1 MKNSR
6 DQSPEIIIDNWAE
19 HFNNGNLEYLL
30 NMYHE
35 EATLLPTFS
44 SNLLSNL
51 EQIEEYFVR
60 TIEHQASVEID
71 DSQTIKRK
79 LSENMYLIT
88 GAYVFC
94 LKNKSNTKYL
104 SWFTFLID
112 LSVDSPIRHHHSSR
126 VPFEFALGRSTPQN
140 INLL

>member
-19 HFNNGNLEYLL
+19 YFNNGNLEYLL

-35 EATLLPTFS
+35 EATLLPTFLP
-44 SNLLSNL
+44 NLLSNP
-51 EQIEEYFVR
+51 EQIEDYFVK
-60 TIEHQASVEID
+60 TVESQASVEID
-71 DSQTIKRK
+71 DSKTINKK
-79 LSENMYLIT
+79 LSENMYLMT
-88 GAYVFC
+88 GRYTFC
-94 LKNKSNTKYL
+94 LKTKDNIKYL

-126 VPFEFALGRSTPQN
+126 VPFEFALGRPTPQP
-140 INLL
+140 

>member
-1 MKNSR
+1 MKKSR
-6 DQSPEIIIDNWAE
+6 DPSPETIIDLWAQ
-19 HFNNGNLEYLL
+19 HFNSGNLERLL
-30 NMYHE
+30 DMYHE

-79 LSENMYLIT
+79 LSENMYLMT
-88 GAYVFC
+88 GAYIFC
-94 LKNKSNTKYL
+94 LNKKGNTKYL

-112 LSVDSPIRHHHSSR
+112 LSVDSPIMHHHSSR
-126 VPFEFALGRSTPQN
+126 VPLKVD
-140 INLL
+140 

>member
-6 DQSPEIIIDNWAE
+6 DQSPEIIIDHWAK
-19 HFNNGNLEYLL
+19 HFNNGNLERLL
-30 NMYHE
+30 DMYHI

-44 SNLLSNL
+44 LNLLSTPK
-51 EQIEEYFVR
+51 QIEEYFVR

-79 LSENMYLIT
+79 LSENMYLMT

-94 LKNKSNTKYL
+94 LKKKSNTKYL

-112 LSVDSPIRHHHSSR
+112 LSVDSPIMHHHSSR
-126 VPFEFALGRSTPQN
+126 VPLKVD
-140 INLL
+140 

>member
-6 DQSPEIIIDNWAE
+6 SQSPEIIVDHWVE
-19 HFNNGNLEYLL
+19 HFNNGNLKSLL
-30 NMYHE
+30 DMYHKD
-35 EATLLPTFS
+35 ATLLPTFLP
-44 SNLLSNL
+44 NLLSTP
-51 EQIEEYFVR
+51 EQIEDYFVR
-60 TIEHQASVEID
+60 TIEGQASVEID

-79 LSENMYLIT
+79 LSENMYLMT

-94 LKNKSNTKYL
+94 LKKKSNTKYL

-126 VPFEFALGRSTPQN
+126 VPFEFALGRSTSQP
-140 INLL
+140 

>member
-6 DQSPEIIIDNWAE
+6 DQSPEIIIDHWAE
-19 HFNNGNLEYLL
+19 YFNNGNLERLL
-30 NMYHE
+30 DMYQE

-44 SNLLSNL
+44 PNLLSNL
-51 EQIEEYFVR
+51 EQIEEYFIR

-79 LSENMYLIT
+79 LSENMYLMT

-112 LSVDSPIRHHHSSR
+112 LSVDSPIMHHHSSR
-126 VPFEFALGRSTPQN
+126 VPLKVD
-140 INLL
+140 

>member
-1 MKNSR
+1 MKKSR
-6 DQSPEIIIDNWAE
+6 DPSPEIIIDLWAQ
-19 HFNNGNLEYLL
+19 HFNSGNLERLL
-30 NMYHE
+30 DMYHE

-79 LSENMYLIT
+79 LSENMYLMT

-94 LKNKSNTKYL
+94 LKKKSNTKYL

-112 LSVDSPIRHHHSSR
+112 LSVDSPIMHHHSSR
-126 VPFEFALGRSTPQN
+126 VPLKVD
-140 INLL
+140 

>member
-6 DQSPEIIIDNWAE
+6 DQSPEIIIDHWAE
-19 HFNNGNLEYLL
+19 HFNNGNLERLL
-30 NMYHE
+30 DMYHI

-44 SNLLSNL
+44 PNLLSTPK
-51 EQIEEYFVR
+51 QIEDYFFR
-60 TIEHQASVEID
+60 TIEGQASVEID

-79 LSENMYLIT
+79 LSENMYLMS

-94 LKNKSNTKYL
+94 LKKKSNTKYL

-112 LSVDSPIRHHHSSR
+112 LSVDSPIMHHHSSR
-126 VPFEFALGRSTPQN
+126 VPLKVD
-140 INLL
+140 

>member
-6 DQSPEIIIDNWAE
+6 DQSPETIVDHWAD
-19 HFNNGNLEYLL
+19 HFNNGNLERLL
-30 NMYHE
+30 DMYQE

-44 SNLLSNL
+44 PNLLSTPK
-51 EQIEEYFVR
+51 QIEEYFVR

-79 LSENMYLIT
+79 LSENMYLMT

-94 LKNKSNTKYL
+94 LKKKSNTKYL

-112 LSVDSPIRHHHSSR
+112 LSVDSPIMHHHSSR
-126 VPFEFALGRSTPQN
+126 VPLKVD
-140 INLL
+140 